1 MLNNTQKF
9 MLISLGVLVCVGTG
23 LYVILTQL
31 QNGWIKY
38 EGIVTDNSV
47 GYEQSQDGV
56 TGGKDVS
63 IGVPTTPSDEG
74 GANTPDQQKLIKT
87 GQVSMTVND
96 FDKTIG
102 DIKEIVSANKGLIV
116 TLYDAGELQK
126 RNATIKVKVPAKDFD
141 KVVELVKKLGVT
153 VVSSNENSTD
163 ITMTYLDLQ
172 ARLKTNKELEKSYIQ
187 ILNKA
192 SKVSEILEIQREL
205 NTVRQQIEYID
216 SQIKYY
222 DSQIDMSVINITL
235 TLNSEALDVVDDT
248 WKPFGVFKE
257 ALQALVSTLR
267 AFVSVLIWLVVF
279 SPFVLIPFGI
289 VKLVSRKNKK

>member
-31 QNGWIKY
+31 QNGWVKY

-47 GYEQSQDGV
+47 GYEQLQDGV

-63 IGVPTTPSDEG
+63 IDVPTTPSDEG

-102 DIKEIVSANKGLIV
+102 EIKDIVSANKGLVV

-126 RNATIKVKVPAKDFD
+126 RNATIKVKVPAKEFD
-141 KVVELVKKLGVT
+141 KVMELVKKLGVT

-235 TLNSEALDVVDDT
+235 TLNSEALDVADDA
-248 WKPFGVFKE
+248 WKPLGVFKE